1 MIERQIMV
9 KAVIFDMFET
19 LVSLF
24 EGRTYF
30 GEHIAADVGADP
42 AEFRKEWHSIEK
54 DRSIGTYTIE
64 EGVEVVLKRLGIYS
78 EEKVELAAS
87 KRRDS
92 LTDTFAGIPDATFEL
107 LDELKKRHLKIG
119 LITNTFSDERDYIRD
134 SKLFPYFDVALISYE
149 QGICKPDPE
158 MFGRMIRELGL
169 KPEECL
175 YVGDGGSKELYAAR
189 EAGMH
194 PVQCTWFRDMAYEP
208 HIPCPI
214 LDEFDRADKQLDIL
228 KYLV

>member
-1 MIERQIMV
+1 MI

-30 GEHIAADVGADP
+30 GEHIAADVGMDP
-42 AEFRKEWHSIEK
+42 AAFRKEWHSIEK

-64 EGVEVVLKRLGIYS
+64 EGLEVVLKRLGIYS
-78 EEKVELAAS
+78 PEKVELAAS
-87 KRRDS
+87 KRRES
-92 LTDTFAGIPDATFEL
+92 LTDTFNGIPDATFEM
-107 LDELKKRHLKIG
+107 LDELKKRNIRIG
-119 LITNTFSDERDYIRD
+119 LITNTFSDERDFIRA
-134 SKLFPYFDVALISYE
+134 SKLFPYFDVALISFE
-149 QGICKPDPE
+149 QGICKPDLE
-158 MFGRMIRELGL
+158 IYRRMLDELGL

-189 EAGMH
+189 DVGMH
-194 PVQCTWFRDMAYEP
+194 PVQCTWFHDMAYEP

-214 LDEFDRADKQLDIL
+214 LDEFDRADSQSEIL
-228 KYLV
+228 KYL

>member
-1 MIERQIMV
+1 MI

-30 GEHIAADVGADP
+30 GEHIAADVGTDP
-42 AEFRKEWHSIEK
+42 SAFRKEWHSIEEA
-54 DRSIGTYTIE
+54 RSTGTYTIE
-64 EGVEVVLKRLGIYS
+64 EGLEVCLKKLGVYTK
-78 EEKVELAAS
+78 EKVELAAS
-87 KRRDS
+87 KRRVN
-92 LTDTFAGIPDATFEL
+92 LADTFNGIPDATFEM
-107 LDELKKRHLKIG
+107 LDELKRRNIKIG
-119 LITNTFSDERDYIRD
+119 LITNTFSDERDFIRE

-158 MFGRMIRELGL
+158 IFRRMTEKLGL

-189 EAGMH
+189 DAGMH
-194 PVQCTWFRDMAYEP
+194 PVQCTWFHDMAYEP

-214 LDEFDRADKQLDIL
+214 LDEFNRADRQMDIFN
-228 KYLV
+228 YI

>member
-1 MIERQIMV
+1 MI

-30 GEHIAADVGADP
+30 GEHIAADVGIDP
-42 AEFRKEWHSIEK
+42 AAFRKEWHSIE
-54 DRSIGTYTIE
+54 DARSIGTYTIE
-64 EGVEVVLKRLGIYS
+64 EGLEVVFKRLGIYS
-78 EEKVELAAS
+78 EDKVELAAS

-92 LTDTFAGIPDATFEL
+92 LTDTFNAIPEATFEM
-107 LDELKKRHLKIG
+107 LDELKKRNLRIG
-119 LITNTFSDERDYIRD
+119 LITNTFSDERDFIRA

-149 QGICKPDPE
+149 QGVCKPDQE
-158 MFGRMIRELGL
+158 MFRRMTQQLGL

-175 YVGDGGSKELYAAR
+175 YVGDGGSRELYAAR
-189 EAGMH
+189 DAGMH
-194 PVQCTWFRDMAYEP
+194 PVQCTWFREKAYEP
-208 HIPCPI
+208 HIPCAV

-228 KYLV
+228 KYL